1 MTGPGRPRQVDDEAI
16 FTVALEAFGSVGY
29 DAVSLRDLNRTLGVS
44 HGMLARR
51 FGDKDRLW
59 EATVRW
65 GFGRHQARLLTALTG
80 SAEGDDPA
88 DDLDRLRRVLREF
101 VATAADLPDLHRV
114 VTQEACRES
123 PRVDTLFEIAV
134 APLFEHG
141 LRDLLDRL
149 ERDGRIRHVAGRD
162 AFFLVANGA
171 AAVFAMAPLSR
182 RFDAADGPVE
192 PAAYADRVAD
202 LLLSAVTL
210 PGAGQPA

>member
-1 MTGPGRPRQVDDEAI
+1 MTGPGRPRQVDDETI
-16 FTVALEAFGSVGY
+16 FVVALEAFASQGY

-65 GFGRHQARLLTALTG
+65 AFRRHHERLLAALAG
-80 SAEGDDPA
+80 GGE
-88 DDLDRLRRVLREF
+88 DDLDLLRRVLHEF
-101 VATAADLPDLHRV
+101 VATAADLPDLHRL

-123 PRVDTLFEIAV
+123 PRVDTLFEVAV
-134 APLFEHG
+134 APLFDHG

-149 ERDGRIRHVAGRD
+149 ERDERIRHVTGRD

-171 AAVFAMAPLSR
+171 AAVFALAPLSR
-182 RFDAADGPVE
+182 RFDAVDGPVV
-192 PAAYADRVAD
+192 PDSYATHVTD
-202 LLLSAVTL
+202 LLLAAVTL
-210 PGAGQPA
+210 P